1 MPTATITPLVF
12 WVSVFTVL
20 AMHDRLI
27 PELRGHSLKLAAGG
41 AVYGWLSG
49 DQFAEYGPEPVR
61 KNQSAAND
69 RKNYRDA
76 NAYHRV
82 SQAHSSITSS
92 P

>member
-27 PELRGHSLKLAAGG
+27 PELRGHSLKLASGG

-49 DQFAEYGPEPVR
+49 NQFAELGPEPVR
-61 KNQSAAND
+61 KNQSAASD
-69 RKNYRDA
+69 RKECRDA
-76 NAYHRV
+76 NAYRRV
-82 SQAHSSITSS
+82 NQAHSSITSS

>member
-27 PELRGHSLKLAAGG
+27 PELRGHTLKLASGG
-41 AVYGWLSG
+41 AVNLDRRNLFHFLDYQIGNENYVLRA
-49 DQFAEYGPEPVR
+49 FCV
-61 KNQSAAND
+61 NQS
-69 RKNYRDA
+69 
-76 NAYHRV
+76 
-82 SQAHSSITSS
+82 HSSITSS